1 MKRNLSLIAIIMATV
16 VYGIQLILNI
26 MDFFVIISALSAYS
40 GDFTSAEMA
49 SLAMVLA
56 LYIFLLAFIVV
67 AFILTI
73 LMFKYVNA
81 SPEVYAKKKPTTI
94 AAIVFNFLVMILLII
109 SFVGAT
115 NVGTL
120 IFSIICFI
128 ALVVATVMIIVD
140 LVNEKKKVEELM
152 NVRPVETNATAT
164 EKTQEEQNSNIAEN
178 VDNSQKEEDEEKK
191 EETPKN
197 D

>member
-16 VYGIQLILNI
+16 VFAIQLILNI
-26 MDFFVIISALSAYS
+26 MDFVVIISALSAYS
-40 GDFTSAEMA
+40 GDFTSVEMA

-81 SPEVYAKKKPTTI
+81 SPEEYAKKKGTTI
-94 AAIVFNFLVMILLII
+94 AAIVFNFLVMILLVI
-109 SFVGAT
+109 SFIGAS

-140 LVNEKKKVEELM
+140 LATEKKKVEKLM

-164 EKTQEEQNSNIAEN
+164 ENAQEEQNSDVVEN
-178 VDNSQKEEDEEKK
+178 VDNSQKEENEEKK

>member
-1 MKRNLSLIAIIMATV
+1 
-16 VYGIQLILNI
+16 
-26 MDFFVIISALSAYS
+26 
-40 GDFTSAEMA
+40 
-49 SLAMVLA
+49 
-56 LYIFLLAFIVV
+56 
-67 AFILTI
+67 
-73 LMFKYVNA
+73 MFKYVNA
-81 SPEVYAKKKPTTI
+81 SPEEYAKKKGTTI
-94 AAIVFNFLVMILLII
+94 AAIVFNFLVMILLVI
-109 SFVGAT
+109 SFVGAS

-140 LVNEKKKVEELM
+140 LATEKKKVEKLM

-164 EKTQEEQNSNIAEN
+164 ENAQEEQNSDVVEN
-178 VDNSQKEEDEEKK
+178 VDNSQKEENEEKK

>member
-16 VYGIQLILNI
+16 VFGIQLILNT
-26 MDFFVIISALSAYS
+26 MDFVVIISALSAYS
-40 GDFTSAEMA
+40 GDFTSVEMA
-49 SLAMVLA
+49 SLGMVLA

-81 SPEVYAKKKPTTI
+81 SPEEYAKKKGTTI
-94 AAIVFNFLVMILLII
+94 AAIVFNFLVMILLVI
-109 SFVGAT
+109 SFIGAS

-140 LVNEKKKVEELM
+140 LATEKKKVEKLM

-164 EKTQEEQNSNIAEN
+164 ENAQEEQNSDVVEN
-178 VDNSQKEEDEEKK
+178 VDNSQKEENEEKK

>member
-16 VYGIQLILNI
+16 VFAIQLILNI
-26 MDFFVIISALSAYS
+26 MDFVVIISALSAYS
-40 GDFTSAEMA
+40 GDFTSVEMA

-81 SPEVYAKKKPTTI
+81 SPEEYAKKKGTTI

-140 LVNEKKKVEELM
+140 LATEKKKVEELM

-164 EKTQEEQNSNIAEN
+164 ENAQEEQNSDVVEN
-178 VDNSQKEEDEEKK
+178 VDNSQKEENEEKK
-191 EETPKN
+191 GRN
-197 D
+197 S